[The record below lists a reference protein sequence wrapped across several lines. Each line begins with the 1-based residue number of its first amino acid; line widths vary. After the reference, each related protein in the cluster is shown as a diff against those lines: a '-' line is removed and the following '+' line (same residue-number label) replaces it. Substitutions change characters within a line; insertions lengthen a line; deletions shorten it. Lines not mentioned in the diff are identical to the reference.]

1 MAAPVI
7 TSITPPGPITAV
19 VGTPVTVRVVSQDA
33 DARTEQYDITPV
45 DSVTGDR
52 GTTQHLQL
60 VFTDPVTLEV
70 KGPQG
75 SPTVVNVQPDGT
87 ITFIG

>member
-45 DSVTGDR
+45 DGAGNR
-52 GTTQHLQL
+52 GPMQHLQL